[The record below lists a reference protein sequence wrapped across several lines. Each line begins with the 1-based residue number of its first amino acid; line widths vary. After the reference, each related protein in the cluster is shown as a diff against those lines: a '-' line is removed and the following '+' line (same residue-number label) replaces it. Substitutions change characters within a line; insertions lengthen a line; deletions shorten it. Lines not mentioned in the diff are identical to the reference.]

1 MAYKTILV
9 HADQSV
15 HAPERIRLAAELA
28 LADGAHLVG
37 AALSGISG
45 AMYQGDA
52 VDLTGG
58 MLASRIDAQL
68 DQARTALAQFE
79 SIVKSV
85 GLISHESR
93 LLNDDPQGGLSLQ
106 ARYSDLVV
114 LSQTDLGEGGRT
126 RIIPDLPEYV
136 VLNSARPVLI
146 VPHTGRFESVGKR
159 ALVAWDG
166 SMESTRAVT
175 NAIPLLKRADNVAL
189 ALFNPGKRDGVH
201 GEQPGADI
209 ALVLARHGVKVEV
222 MPQHTEIDIGNAL
235 LSLAADQNS
244 DLLVMGGY
252 GHSRFREM
260 LLGGVTKTV
269 LQTMTLPV
277 LMSH

>member
-9 HADQSV
+9 HIDQSRQ
-15 HAPERIRLAAELA
+15 APERLRIAVALA
-28 LADGAHLVG
+28 LAEDAHLVG
-37 AALSGISG
+37 TALSGVSA
-45 AMYQGDA
+45 AMYLSDANDLSGDT
-52 VDLTGG
+52 LTR
-58 MLASRIDAQL
+58 RIDGQMER
-68 DQARTALAQFE
+68 ARAALAQFDA
-79 SIVKSV
+79 IAQAA
-85 GLISHESR
+85 GLRSYESR
-93 LLNDDPQGGLSLQ
+93 LVNDDPQGGLSLQ

-114 LSQTDLGEGGRT
+114 LSQTELDGART
-126 RIIPDLPEYV
+126 GLVPNVPEYV

-146 VPHTGRFESVGKR
+146 VPHSGTFASVGKR

-166 SMESTRAVT
+166 SMESTRALT
-175 NAIPLLKRADNVAL
+175 NAIPLLRRADNVAL
-189 ALFNPGKRDGVH
+189 ALFNPSKRDGVH

-222 MPQHTEIDIGNAL
+222 LPRYTDIDIGNAL
-235 LSLAADQNS
+235 LSMATDLDS
-244 DLLVMGGY
+244 DLIVMGGY

-269 LQTMTLPV
+269 LQTMTVPV